1 MFVLCSNNCKTYIPD
16 LHRNCTHC
24 SYDLC
29 LTCCREVR
37 DGGLQKVQEEEI
49 VPSREGR
56 MRKPDEERSED
67 HVKLLSKLRLKKDGK
82 IPCPPKSMG
91 GCGKGVLKLKHI
103 LRDDHVS
110 SLLWRAN
117 ALFEEHK
124 LADMSE
130 TTRQWCTCTNS
141 CDIAACGGNL
151 IKAAS
156 RGNSDDNY
164 LYTPMAVDI
173 KDAELKHFQSHLFK
187 GEPVIVKNVLETTC
201 GLSWEPMVIWRAFRQ
216 IKNEKHARLLNVTA
230 LNCLDWREVSPVSTF
245 VVHFVNASNT

>member
-1 MFVLCSNNCKTYIPD
+1 MKS
-16 LHRNCTHC
+16 
-24 SYDLC
+24 
-29 LTCCREVR
+29 
-37 DGGLQKVQEEEI
+37 
-49 VPSREGR
+49 
-56 MRKPDEERSED
+56 
-67 HVKLLSKLRLKKDGK
+67 LSKLRLKKDGN
-82 IPCPPKSMG
+82 IPCPPKGMG

-103 LRDDHVS
+103 LREDHIS

-130 TTRQWCTCTNS
+130 TPRQWCTCNNS
-141 CDIAACGGNL
+141 CDIAACGENL
-151 IKAAS
+151 RKAAS
-156 RGNSDDNY
+156 RGNSDNY

-173 KDAELKHFQSHLFK
+173 KDAELNHFQSHLFK

-230 LNCLDWREVSPVSTF
+230 LNCLDWCEVSSFYLCSSLCFCFKCIDVLTGF
-245 VVHFVNASNT
+245 VFIVRIHSQGVGLY